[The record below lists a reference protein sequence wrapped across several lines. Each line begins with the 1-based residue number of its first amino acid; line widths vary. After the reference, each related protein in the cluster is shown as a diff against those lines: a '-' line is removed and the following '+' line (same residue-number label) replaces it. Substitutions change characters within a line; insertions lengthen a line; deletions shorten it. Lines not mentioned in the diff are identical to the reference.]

1 MENSFIDLIIRI
13 KNGYMAKRETIVS
26 PYSKFREEIIKK
38 LKELNYLKDF
48 QIEGDKV
55 KKINIEL
62 FYKDGVP
69 AITDVKL
76 ISKLGRKV
84 YVSYRDLKSVVS
96 GMGYSI
102 LSTSKGIMTD
112 RQAKKEKIGGELL
125 FNIW

>member
-1 MENSFIDLIIRI
+1 
-13 KNGYMAKRETIVS
+13 MAKRETIVS